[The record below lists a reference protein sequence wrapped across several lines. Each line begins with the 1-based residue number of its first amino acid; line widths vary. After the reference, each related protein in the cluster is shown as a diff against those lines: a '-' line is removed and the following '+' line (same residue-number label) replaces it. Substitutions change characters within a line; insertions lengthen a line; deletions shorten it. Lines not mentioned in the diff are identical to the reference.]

1 MAAPNKILLF
11 FLLLLGTGVIY
22 AQPGN
27 NANEQLA
34 LQAFNNKEYDKAIV
48 YYEKLYDK
56 NPSAYYQY
64 YLACLIKTNDLK
76 QAEKTV
82 KKQIKQNPGVV
93 YLYIDLG
100 DVYKLQ
106 NDPKKEEEQYQKAIK
121 DMPNDYT
128 QIAALA
134 NAFKNAKLFDYA
146 IQTFEKAAK
155 MNNGLYPYYYEKAD
169 IYKEKGDLKAMID
182 EYLDA
187 LEFRESELVNVQN
200 NIQNN
205 LGYDDEKGGFN
216 NPVLKQELQK
226 RIQNNPNK
234 TIFSE
239 FLIYIQKQQKDFEGA
254 FTQSKALDKRNKEDG
269 FRLMELGSICV
280 SNEAYDVAEK
290 CYNYILSK
298 GKPNNY
304 NYDAAYIE
312 SANAQYDKI
321 VKQRIYTQEDLKQ
334 LETKLTSTISDFGLN
349 QLTVPLLR
357 KLANLNAYYL
367 NNLPKAEELLTQAV
381 ELPGLDKFMQAECK
395 LDLGDITLISG
406 NIWDASLLYSQVEK
420 AFKYD
425 PVGQEAKFRN
435 AKLSY
440 YNGDFKWAK
449 AQLDVLKGATSKLIA
464 NDAMDLS
471 LLIGDAINVD
481 TNVVP
486 LQMFARADLLIIQN
500 KVQPALATL
509 DSINTLFENHNLA
522 DDIYYKKGIIFM
534 KQGKYKEAI
543 ESLQRVVDVYGEE
556 IFGDDA
562 LFKIAEIYQYNLMD
576 TEKAKASYQDVLTK
590 YPSSVYTVEARKRF
604 RILRGDLIN

>member
-1 MAAPNKILLF
+1 MAARNKSLLF
-11 FLLLLGTGVIY
+11 LLFLLGAIMGY
-22 AQPGN
+22 AQPPGN

-64 YLACLIKTNDLK
+64 YLVCLLKTGDLK

-82 KKQIKQNPGVV
+82 KKQIRQNPGVV
-93 YLYIDLG
+93 YLYIDLAE
-100 DVYKLQ
+100 VYKTMG
-106 NDPKKEEEQYQKAIK
+106 DPKKEEEQYQKAIK

-134 NAFKNAKLFDYA
+134 NAFKTTKQFDYA
-146 IQTFEKAAK
+146 IQTFEKASK

-169 IYKEKGDLKAMID
+169 IYKEKGDLKAMIN

-234 TIFSE
+234 TIFPE
-239 FLIYIQKQQKDFEGA
+239 FLIYIQMQQKDFEGA

-269 FRLMELGSICV
+269 YRLMELGRICV
-280 SNEAYDVAEK
+280 SNEVFDVAEK
-290 CYNYILSK
+290 CYNYVLTK
-298 GKPNNY
+298 GKDNY
-304 NYDAAYIE
+304 NYNSAYIE

-321 VKQRIYTQEDLKQ
+321 VKQRIYTPEDLKL
-334 LETKLTSTISDFGLN
+334 LETKLTTTISDFGLN

-367 NNLPKAEELLTQAV
+367 NDLPKAEELLTQAV

-395 LDLGDITLISG
+395 LDLGDVTLISG

-486 LQMFARADLLIIQN
+486 LQMFAQADLLIIQN
-500 KVQPALATL
+500 KIPDALGLL
-509 DSINTLFENHNLA
+509 DAINTQFDNHNLA

-562 LFKIAEIYQYNLMD
+562 LFKIAEIYQYNLND
-576 TEKAKASYQDVLTK
+576 VEKAKASYQDLLTK

>member
-1 MAAPNKILLF
+1 MASGF
-11 FLLLLGTGVIY
+11 
-22 AQPGN
+22 AQPAN
-27 NANEQLA
+27 NSNEQLA

-64 YLACLIKTNDLK
+64 YLVCLLKTNDLK

-82 KKQIKQNPGVV
+82 KRQIKQNPSTVH
-93 YLYIDLG
+93 LYIDLG
-100 DVYKLQ
+100 EVYKVQ
-106 NDPKKEEEQYQKAIK
+106 NDPKKAEEQYQKAIK
-121 DMPNDYT
+121 EMPNDYT

-134 NAFKNAKLFDYA
+134 NAFKTVKLFDYA

-155 MNNGLYPYYYEKAD
+155 MNNGLYPYFYEKAD
-169 IYKEKGDLKAMID
+169 IYKEKGDLKAMINQ
-182 EYLDA
+182 YLDA
-187 LEFRESELVNVQN
+187 LDFRETELVNVQN

-216 NPVLKQELQK
+216 NPILKQELQK
-226 RIQNNPNK
+226 RIQSDPNK
-234 TIFSE
+234 IIFSE
-239 FLIYIQKQQKDFEGA
+239 FLIYIQMQQKDFEGA

-269 FRLMELGSICV
+269 FRMMELGRICV
-280 SNEAYDVAEK
+280 GNEAYDVAEK
-290 CYNYILSK
+290 CYNYVLAK
-298 GKPNNY
+298 GKDNY
-304 NYDAAYIE
+304 NYNAAYIE

-321 VKQRIYTQEDLKQ
+321 VKQRIYTNEDLKQ
-334 LETKLTSTISDFGLN
+334 LEVKLTTTITDFGMN
-349 QLTVPLLR
+349 QMTIPLLR
-357 KLANLNAYYL
+357 KLASLNAYYL
-367 NNLPKAEELLTQAV
+367 SNLPKAAELLTQAV

-395 LDLGDITLISG
+395 LDLGDVTLISG

-440 YNGDFKWAK
+440 YNGDFKWSK

-464 NDAMDLS
+464 NDAMDMS

-486 LQMFARADLLIIQN
+486 LQMFSSADLLIIQN
-500 KVQPALATL
+500 KIPQALARL
-509 DSINTLFENHNLA
+509 DSINIIFDNHSLA
-522 DDIYYKKGIIFM
+522 DDIYYKKGIIFL
-534 KQGKYKEAI
+534 KQNKFKEAV
-543 ESLQRVVDVYGEE
+543 EAFQRVVDAYGDE

-562 LFKIAEIYQYNLMD
+562 LYKIAEIYQYNLSD
-576 TEKAKASYQDVLTK
+576 VEKAKATYQDLLTK